1 MPEEGQ
7 PNVAF
12 CVSYFH
18 LLSREEK
25 LYLLADDRTENTMSQ
40 REVGIISNADNKPE
54 DNIEEKKT
62 SQPGYFGWI

>member
-12 CVSYFH
+12 FVSYFH

-25 LYLLADDRTENTMSQ
+25 LYLLADYRTENTMNQ
-40 REVGIISNADNKPE
+40 REIRIISNADNKPE
-54 DNIEEKKT
+54 DNIEEKKP
-62 SQPGYFGWI
+62 S